1 MHRNSFGWIVSL
13 LDLTRLRKKCI
24 NAYFTFLIQSCS
36 PPQAEVKKPVMTAM
50 SGGRTWDKSISLSLN
65 DIKQLRLE
73 NTLHSPLKSGSPME
87 SLTKKGYLC

>member
-1 MHRNSFGWIVSL
+1 
-13 LDLTRLRKKCI
+13 
-24 NAYFTFLIQSCS
+24 
-36 PPQAEVKKPVMTAM
+36 MTAM

-87 SLTKKGYLC
+87 SLIKKDTSAES